1 MIKIETMRI
10 TNDDR
15 MLIET
20 NFGLVIFK
28 RDDEDTK
35 KMVLNMISRP
45 INKINVEEKD
55 HERKK

>member
-1 MIKIETMRI
+1 MIKIETIGI

-20 NFGLVIFK
+20 NFGLVILK

-55 HERKK
+55 YERKK